1 MIRLNPFALKDYLSF
16 DLSDHL
22 LKSLSKINFVLP
34 FLHSFENVYIQNM
47 IFLSLPHNLL
57 QWIYAYCF

>member
-22 LKSLSKINFVLP
+22 LKPLSKINFVLL
-34 FLHSFENVYIQNM
+34 FLT
-47 IFLSLPHNLL
+47 
-57 QWIYAYCF
+57 